1 MYRGLVVF
9 NLTRWLNFYLDG
21 IILRFLL
28 SYVNKENAFIDKNA
42 IILMIFLV
50 KILRVPFMSL
60 SAML

>member
-1 MYRGLVVF
+1 MVF